1 MIGMHTTDALSLL
14 HSLAKVPSRLLI
26 GTFVIAIFE
35 WEESID
41 HLRTV
46 GRYVS

>member
-1 MIGMHTTDALSLL
+1 MHMTDALPLL
-14 HSLAKVPSRLLI
+14 HSPAKRVPSRLLI

-35 WEESID
+35 WEELID